1 MPPAG
6 ADSVAPAWRGLVMS
20 RGRRPRPAAPTPGS
34 PASSPSRDN
43 ASSVGLQNGNGVDP
57 ARARVSATRERVATP
72 ASKGMAL
79 PSARSGLAG
88 CGGSGLWL
96 SRRHPPAGAAPY
108 RNAGAESGARA
119 ASADRGPQRGQGDQ
133 ALRRPQGRTP
143 RHGRSSNGWRARTQG
158 IRCQRPMAQSAAR
171 FRSARRSTPAGRGH
185 QLREWFPR
193 DRRLRACGTPG
204 SRTGASRAG
213 NDCDACSLTMSK
225 GKEPFGS
232 LQWTSGTSAASTALQ
247 ALPPPSAAE
256 SVCLRGR

>member
-1 MPPAG
+1 
-6 ADSVAPAWRGLVMS
+6 MS
-20 RGRRPRPAAPTPGS
+20 RGRRPRPATPTPGS

-72 ASKGMAL
+72 ASKGIAL

-119 ASADRGPQRGQGDQ
+119 ASAGRGPQRDQGDQ
-133 ALRRPQGRTP
+133 ALRQPRGNTP
-143 RHGRSSNGWRARTQG
+143 GHGRSSNGWRARAQG
-158 IRCQRPMAQSAAR
+158 IRCQRSMGQSAAR
-171 FRSARRSTPAGRGH
+171 FRSARRSTPAGRRH
-185 QLREWFPR
+185 QLRERFPR
-193 DRRLRACGTPG
+193 DHRLRACGTPG
-204 SRTGASRAG
+204 SRTGAPRAG
-213 NDCDACSLTMSK
+213 NDCDACSLAMSK
-225 GKEPFGS
+225 GQEPFGS
-232 LQWTSGTSAASTALQ
+232 LQWTPGASAASTALR

-256 SVCLRGR
+256 SVRLRER

>member
-1 MPPAG
+1 
-6 ADSVAPAWRGLVMS
+6 MS
-20 RGRRPRPAAPTPGS
+20 RGRQATACCAYSGFAGAAACSG
-34 PASSPSRDN
+34 DG

-57 ARARVSATRERVATP
+57 ARARVSATRERVAAP
-72 ASKGMAL
+72 ASKDMAL
-79 PSARSGLAG
+79 SSARSSLAA
-88 CGGSGLWL
+88 CDGSGLWL

-119 ASADRGPQRGQGDQ
+119 ASAGRSPQRGQGDQ
-133 ALRRPQGRTP
+133 ALRRPQGKTP
-143 RHGRSSNGWRARTQG
+143 RHGRSSNGWRARVQG
-158 IRCQRPMAQSAAR
+158 IRCQRPTGQSAAR

-213 NDCDACSLTMSK
+213 NDCDACSLAMSK
-225 GKEPFGS
+225 GQEPFGS
-232 LQWTSGTSAASTALQ
+232 LQWTPGASAASTTLG